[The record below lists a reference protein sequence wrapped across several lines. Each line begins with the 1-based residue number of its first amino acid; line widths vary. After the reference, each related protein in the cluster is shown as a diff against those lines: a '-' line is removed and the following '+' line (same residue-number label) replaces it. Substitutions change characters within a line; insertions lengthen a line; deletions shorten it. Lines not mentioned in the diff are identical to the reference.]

1 MHMLAQCAQ
10 HGSSKGIYVDL
21 TDDERRGL
29 LSVDSLGSTGVDYLR
44 EIPHLG
50 SPDARPIDPD
60 AILLERGE
68 LGLSPIPFSAPET
81 FSVDCG

>member
-1 MHMLAQCAQ
+1 MLAQCAQ

-29 LSVDSLGSTGVDYLR
+29 LSVDSLGGLGWDHLPPD
-44 EIPHLG
+44 PHIG
-50 SPDARPIDPD
+50 HPDARPIDPD

-68 LGLSPIPFSAPET
+68 LGLSPIPFSQPEN
-81 FSVDCG
+81 FWVECG

>member
-1 MHMLAQCAQ
+1 MLAQCAQ

-29 LSVDSLGSTGVDYLR
+29 ISVNALGGLGTDHLPMA
-44 EIPHLG
+44 PHLG
-50 SPDARPIDPD
+50 HPDARPIDPD